1 MTTLEELKKKW
12 EEKGNPPSGALA
24 YDKVALEKI
33 FKSRVKKHTNAAMQ
47 YFWASFV
54 LQILVYALL
63 SHVIVKYWSDTEM
76 LLFSLGGVLL
86 FLPFTIMLMKK
97 FKRIAATKLTGE
109 SDTGTSL
116 YHYVLRHHAL
126 LLSFYNFKKRYELV
140 LIPLSS
146 AVGIFLTFKLYVP
159 GGVQQ
164 HPSGAIVTFVITL
177 FACAM
182 AIRSENKKSFEQP
195 LHQLREILSEFKSET
210 E

>member
-12 EEKGNPPSGALA
+12 DENKDTTSGPLA
-24 YDKVALEKI
+24 YDEVALEKI
-33 FKSRVKKHTNAAMQ
+33 FKSRVKKHTNKAMQ

-54 LQILVYALL
+54 LQIIVYALL
-63 SHVIVKYWSDTEM
+63 SHVIVKYWSDSEM

-109 SDTGTSL
+109 NNTGISL
-116 YHYVLRHHAL
+116 HQYVLRHHAL
-126 LLSFYNFKKRYELV
+126 LLSFYNFKKRYEHV

-146 AVGIFLTFKLYVP
+146 AIGVFLTFKLYVP

-164 HPSGAIVTFVITL
+164 HPAGAGITFVITL
-177 FACAM
+177 LSCAM

-195 LHQLREILSEFKSET
+195 LHQLQEILDEFKSEA